1 MMQDF
6 VWINYDR
13 LQYLNAADFDE
24 PANIKGYTGNSRT
37 CSNALYTL
45 LADRWKGDRVI
56 LIGERWTDEESDP
69 LVKDLRS
76 RYRNDE
82 YRGNIWQA
90 ALSEFENMAKYFE
103 DADRDA
109 VIFRL
114 EDPNR
119 NRDTVYEEHKDDPDL
134 FFNDQTVYYRYVIN
148 HTKREYYRRKSLKDR
163 NNWFNPLSF
172 LLISAEGYYGGSYG
186 MWIGDSLEVTN
197 DERMVESLGSKNV
210 TMLYTY
216 QYFLGS
222 AGQMQNTV
230 SPNPKLSSKDQVI
243 ESIREMIIN
252 SGVEDTGDI
261 LEFLDNEMDLL
272 RKKRKELEDQ
282 NK

>member
-6 VWINYDR
+6 VWINYDK
-13 LQYLNAADFDE
+13 LQYLNAADFGE
-24 PANIKGYTGNSRT
+24 PATIKGYTGNSRK
-37 CSNALYTL
+37 CSNVLYTL

-56 LIGERWTDEESDP
+56 LIGEKWTDEKSDP
-69 LVKDLRS
+69 LVMDLRS
-76 RYRNDE
+76 RYSSDE
-82 YRGNIWQA
+82 YLGSIWHA
-90 ALSEFENMAKYFE
+90 ALYEFENMAKYFE
-103 DADRDA
+103 DADRDT
-109 VIFRL
+109 VVFRL

-119 NRDTVYEEHKDDPDL
+119 RRDSVYEEHRDDPDL
-134 FFNDQTVYYRYVIN
+134 FFSDQTVYYRYVIN
-148 HTKREYYRRKSLKDR
+148 HTKKEYYRRKSLKDR

-197 DERMVESLGSKNV
+197 DERTIEGLGYKNV

-222 AGQMQNTV
+222 AGQNQKLHT
-230 SPNPKLSSKDQVI
+230 PNIDNSDKDHI
-243 ESIREMIIN
+243 LESIREVIIN
-252 SGVEDTGDI
+252 SGVEDTGEI
-261 LEFLDNEMDLL
+261 LEFIDNEMKLL
-272 RKKRKELEDQ
+272 KKKREELKDN

>member
-90 ALSEFENMAKYFE
+90 SLSEFENMAKYFE
-103 DADRDA
+103 DADRDM
-109 VIFRL
+109 VVFRL
-114 EDPNR
+114 EDSNR
-119 NRDTVYEEHKDDPDL
+119 RSDPVYEEHKDDPDL
-134 FFNDQTVYYRYVIN
+134 FFSEQTVYYRYVIN

-197 DERMVESLGSKNV
+197 DERMVERLGYRNV

-222 AGQMQNTV
+222 ADQKRKDTV
-230 SPNPKLSSKDQVI
+230 LDPETSSKDKML
-243 ESIREMIIN
+243 ESIRELVIN
-252 SGVEDTGDI
+252 SGVEDAEDI
-261 LEFLDNEMDLL
+261 LEFLDNEKKLL
-272 RKKRKELEDQ
+272 DIKRKELEDLDR
-282 NK
+282 